1 MDIIEDR
8 TSVRGNKIMNKLL
21 TSKIEIIERKIRYNS
36 TIVDHNCLLLEK
48 QSQSIVLFH
57 EVQYSFT
64 MTANDTKLT
73 IPKGSYTIAYYWR
86 DRPYNLY
93 VWRDIKGKYLGSYFN
108 IVKNTQIK
116 DEVVSFEDLII
127 DIMVLPNGEYF
138 ILDEDE
144 LPEPLGNFEGGYVK
158 EALHILTDTIKT
170 FLPKIIKGT
179 ADIFKNK

>member
-8 TSVRGNKIMNKLL
+8 TSIRGNKIMNKLL

-36 TIVDHNCLLLEK
+36 TIVDYNCLLLEK

-116 DEVVSFEDLII
+116 DGVVSFEDLII

-158 EALHILTDTIKT
+158 KALYGLKEIIQKE
-170 FLPKIIKGT
+170 LPPIVLET
-179 ADIFKNK
+179 ARVQRK

>member
-1 MDIIEDR
+1 
-8 TSVRGNKIMNKLL
+8 MNKLL

-73 IPKGSYTIAYYWR
+73 IPKRSYTIAYYWR

-108 IVKNTQIK
+108 IVKTHK
-116 DEVVSFEDLII
+116 
-127 DIMVLPNGEYF
+127 
-138 ILDEDE
+138 
-144 LPEPLGNFEGGYVK
+144 
-158 EALHILTDTIKT
+158 
-170 FLPKIIKGT
+170 
-179 ADIFKNK
+179 

>member
-1 MDIIEDR
+1 
-8 TSVRGNKIMNKLL
+8 MNKLL
-21 TSKIEIIERKIRYNS
+21 TSKSEIIERKIRYNS

-73 IPKGSYTIAYYWR
+73 IPKGSYTIAYYWK
-86 DRPYNLY
+86 DCPYNLY

-158 EALHILTDTIKT
+158 EALYILIDTIKT

-179 ADIFKNK
+179 

>member
-1 MDIIEDR
+1 MNR
-8 TSVRGNKIMNKLL
+8 VCTLGN
-21 TSKIEIIERKIRYNS
+21 EIIERKIRYDS

-64 MTANDTKLT
+64 MATNDTKLT
-73 IPKGSYTIAYYWR
+73 IPKGSYTIAYYWEN
-86 DRPYNLY
+86 RPYNLY
-93 VWRDIKGKYLGSYFN
+93 VWRDIEGNYLGSYFN

-144 LPEPLGNFEGGYVK
+144 LPEPIGYFEEGYVK
-158 EALHILTDTIKT
+158 EALYTLTDTIQEL
-170 FLPKIIKGT
+170 LPKIIIDT
-179 ADIFKNK
+179 TRIIKNT

>member
-8 TSVRGNKIMNKLL
+8 TSIRGNKIMNKLL

-36 TIVDHNCLLLEK
+36 TIVDHNCF
-48 QSQSIVLFH
+48 VLFH

-64 MTANDTKLT
+64 MTANDTKLI
-73 IPKGSYTIAYYWR
+73 IPKGSYTIAYYWK

-93 VWRDIKGKYLGSYFN
+93 VWRNIKGKYLGSYFN

-144 LPEPLGNFEGGYVK
+144 LPEPLGNFEGGYVRKALYGLK
-158 EALHILTDTIKT
+158 EIIQKE
-170 FLPKIIKGT
+170 LPSIVLET
-179 ADIFKNK
+179 ARVQRK